1 MGKLL
6 GAKWKELNEEGKA
19 VSAFITVRRPLAHS
33 RRWQIYE
40 QKAAE
45 EKKKY
50 EAEKAKYEAKGGASK
65 DDDDE

>member
-1 MGKLL
+1 MR
-6 GAKWKELNEEGKA
+6 KA
-19 VSAFITVRRPLAHS
+19 RRWVHRYRVLSPLTDP